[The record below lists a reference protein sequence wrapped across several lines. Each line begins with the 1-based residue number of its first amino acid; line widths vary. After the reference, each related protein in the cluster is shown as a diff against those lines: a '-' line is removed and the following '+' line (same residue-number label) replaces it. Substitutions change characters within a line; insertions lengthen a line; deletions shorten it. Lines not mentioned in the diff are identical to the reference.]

1 TPWMAAE
8 PGLQKQRKRNESE
21 ARAVSSKGKD
31 LGGVRTTPIRNV
43 ESGAFVM
50 EMWVEEGRGK
60 FEE

>member
-1 TPWMAAE
+1 MAAE
-8 PGLQKQRKRNESE
+8 PGLQKQRKGNKSE
-21 ARAVSSKGKD
+21 AHAGATKGKY
-31 LGGVRTTPIRNV
+31 LGGVKTTPIRNV